1 MLKPINFSKKDLLS
15 KVEMYLQEEEL
26 MKILKLWH
34 LLGKFIIYSF
44 IQLFHQ
50 FRFNAVHIP
59 QQDDTLNSTSR
70 RYGTRTEPQ
79 THPNNH
85 SHYPPNET
93 TFRNSFV
100 NPKSHPNSVYRSR
113 DPQREFSSE
122 RTIKI
127 HEHVQDKTNINGE
140 R

>member
-1 MLKPINFSKKDLLS
+1 MAST
-15 KVEMYLQEEEL
+15 
-26 MKILKLWH
+26 
-34 LLGKFIIYSF
+34 G
-44 IQLFHQ
+44 
-50 FRFNAVHIP
+50 FNAVHIP

-70 RYGTRTEPQ
+70 RYGTKTEPQ

-100 NPKSHPNSVYRSR
+100 NPKSHPSSVYRSR
-113 DPQREFSSE
+113 DPQREFSNE

-127 HEHVQDKTNINGE
+127 HEHVKDKTSINGE